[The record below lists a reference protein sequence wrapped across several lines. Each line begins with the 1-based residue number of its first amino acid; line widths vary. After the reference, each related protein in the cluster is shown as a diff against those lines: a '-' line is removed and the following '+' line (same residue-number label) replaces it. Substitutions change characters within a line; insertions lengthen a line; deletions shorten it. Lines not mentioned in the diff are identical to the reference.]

1 MPTRAMS
8 KSNEADLFYASIP
21 VFDSFGGLMEPA
33 LYKPLPDDWMIGVAD
48 IVQSTK
54 AIRENR
60 YRSVNMAGAAVIA
73 ALKNALDGSDF
84 PYVFGGDGASFAVP
98 AQDLARAHEALA
110 TTTAWVKNDLG
121 LVMKAALVPV
131 ACARAQGTDVR
142 VARFAPSPNVT
153 YAMFSGGGL
162 EWADGAMRRGE
173 FAVVPPPPGVRP
185 DLTGL
190 SCRFEEMP
198 AARGLVLS
206 LLIVAAGGAN
216 PDAFRAVIED
226 IVSVVAKSPDM
237 SNPVPLAGLRLR
249 WPSAGAGLEA
259 RAARNAGTPLVVRWG
274 AVLARTLI
282 YYFILRYGI
291 RVGRF
296 VPATYLQQVVENSD
310 FRKFADGL
318 RMVLDC
324 TPDLADA
331 IEKRL
336 EAAASAGTVR
346 YGLHRQDAAVMTCF
360 APSPTDSN
368 HVHFIDGARG
378 GYASAATA
386 LKTMTALG
394 EANGHISL

>member
-1 MPTRAMS
+1 
-8 KSNEADLFYASIP
+8 
-21 VFDSFGGLMEPA
+21 
-33 LYKPLPDDWMIGVAD
+33 
-48 IVQSTK
+48 
-54 AIRENR
+54 
-60 YRSVNMAGAAVIA
+60 
-73 ALKNALDGSDF
+73 
-84 PYVFGGDGASFAVP
+84 
-98 AQDLARAHEALA
+98 
-110 TTTAWVKNDLG
+110 
-121 LVMKAALVPV
+121 
-131 ACARAQGTDVR
+131 
-142 VARFAPSPNVT
+142 
-153 YAMFSGGGL
+153 MFSGGGL

-206 LLIVAAGGAN
+206 LLIVAASGAN

-249 WPSAGAGLEA
+249 WPPAGAGLEA
-259 RAARNAGTPLVVRWG
+259 RAARNAGIPLVVRRG
-274 AVLARTLI
+274 ALLARTLI

-368 HVHFIDGARG
+368 HLHFIDGARG